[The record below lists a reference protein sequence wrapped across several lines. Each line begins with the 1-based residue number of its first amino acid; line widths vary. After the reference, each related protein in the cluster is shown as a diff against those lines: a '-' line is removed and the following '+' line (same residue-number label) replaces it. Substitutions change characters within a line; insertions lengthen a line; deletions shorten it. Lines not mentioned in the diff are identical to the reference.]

1 MTWNNQNFFA
11 PANSIPCTR
20 EKNPIKAVF
29 NQGARK
35 FQLEIEERSSENV
48 QRHSYNLDVLSFEGE
63 RKKKRNLA
71 KTQCFTLWKKIYFHL
86 VQRLFSKLLKLKF
99 TRLALWILFFPKKKS
114 SITLHPKKKNS
125 KLPSFPLHRKI
136 ISCSPEILL
145 RRTIAWPSIISDGIS
160 LRVVRVSQFE
170 RCSEVRKRKEGG
182 KEYISRRAGI

>member
-1 MTWNNQNFFA
+1 MFF
-11 PANSIPCTR
+11 PLKGR
-20 EKNPIKAVF
+20 E
-29 NQGARK
+29 
-35 FQLEIEERSSENV
+35 
-48 QRHSYNLDVLSFEGE
+48 
-63 RKKKRNLA
+63 KKKRNLA

-114 SITLHPKKKNS
+114 SITLHPKKKKNS
-125 KLPSFPLHRKI
+125 KLPSFRLHRKI

-182 KEYISRRAGI
+182 KEYISRRAGIWFFRSKIIRVTGTRRLL

>member
-1 MTWNNQNFFA
+1 MFF
-11 PANSIPCTR
+11 PLKGR
-20 EKNPIKAVF
+20 E
-29 NQGARK
+29 
-35 FQLEIEERSSENV
+35 
-48 QRHSYNLDVLSFEGE
+48 
-63 RKKKRNLA
+63 KKKRNLA

-99 TRLALWILFFPKKKS
+99 TRLALWILFFPKKKNLRS
-114 SITLHPKKKNS
+114 LYIQKKKNS